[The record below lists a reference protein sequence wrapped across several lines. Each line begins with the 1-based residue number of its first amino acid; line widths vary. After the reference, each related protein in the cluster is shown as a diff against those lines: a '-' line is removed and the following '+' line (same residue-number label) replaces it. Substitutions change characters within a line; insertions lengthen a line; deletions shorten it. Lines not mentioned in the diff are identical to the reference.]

1 MRNTIRSVTRQCI
14 TCRKQMAK
22 PHPQLLGQVPTE
34 RVTPGLVFEKVGID
48 YAGPVYT
55 KSGSTRRPVVSK
67 SYICVFVSLSVKAVH
82 LELVSSLT
90 SEAFIATLRRFIAR
104 RGHPTL
110 IMSDHGRN
118 FIGANRELQDLFHF
132 LQGRTVEGEV
142 WPSAFDMLCTDE

>member
-1 MRNTIRSVTRQCI
+1 MSKADGQTSPSTVRTDPYRTCHTR
-14 TCRKQMAK
+14 TGVR
-22 PHPQLLGQVPTE
+22 E
-34 RVTPGLVFEKVGID
+34 VGID

-55 KSGSTRRPVVSK
+55 KSGSTRRPIVSK

-110 IMSDHGRN
+110 IMSDHGQN
-118 FIGANRELQDLFHF
+118 FIGANRELRDLFHF
-132 LQGRTVEGEV
+132 LE
-142 WPSAFDMLCTDE
+142 